1 MLNPLVRDVMC
12 EKVVTVQET
21 DSLLDANMLF
31 VSHNLRHLP
40 VVRGEALV
48 GVVTHRDVKQYAPSL
63 LTNVSQDEY
72 NRVMETTPVSRI
84 MTRHV
89 VTIGPDEQVYK
100 AAGVMHTRRIGC
112 LPVIESSKVVGIV
125 TTSDL
130 LGFLARLLQA
140 QAKSL

>member
-1 MLNPLVRDVMC
+1 MLNPPVREVMC
-12 EKVVTVQET
+12 EKVVMVEET

-40 VVRGEALV
+40 VIRGGALV

-89 VTIGPDEQVYK
+89 VTIGPDELVYQ
-100 AAGVMHTRRIGC
+100 AAKVMHTRRIGC
-112 LPVIESSKVVGIV
+112 LPVVEGNKVVGIV
-125 TTSDL
+125 TASDL
-130 LGFLARLLQA
+130 LGFLARLLQVP
-140 QAKSL
+140 AKPE